1 VEVVNRD
8 SEDLWL
14 FANMKRT
21 TALPVNV
28 TARVVI
34 VLSNRW
40 AMAEEVGVLVRV
52 IRVLEFQARM
62 SDAEPLG

>member
-1 VEVVNRD
+1 MEVVNRD